1 MKSVLTAVILM
12 GCLSAWSKV
21 DVTYQNLKS
30 LLEQKNA
37 AIASA
42 KLRAEAAKDREGFF
56 ARSFMPKLELYGV
69 QENYKTG
76 SNDAINQPAYGAEAS
91 INLFNGGRDWNE
103 AKIRNRRSEQ
113 MQVHAQRIQL
123 EELEKLRILF
133 WESLYLRE
141 KLEVLKSA
149 IELNN
154 RNAKSAT
161 RRLNSGVGTESDR
174 LEFEMEAISLK
185 QEQEEAQLKYD
196 LQLKKIAIILNLDE
210 HEGITL
216 TDSLS
221 HEHEYQDLTKHT
233 EKDHELLYK
242 EYEIAAEVTGLEAK
256 SKSYGWVPSVDAF
269 ATYNQYNQREI
280 DIPDEK
286 ERRESVVGIKA
297 SLSLGSLLDSNSE
310 SSALKKE
317 ELSLSKAAEQQKKE
331 LHSHVEGELAELDLL
346 HSQIHIAES
355 NIKLAEK
362 YYKMTDSE
370 YSRGVKNSP
379 DVLGASTKLM
389 EVKDKYLQIVRDF
402 QIARAHILSK
412 IGK

>member
-1 MKSVLTAVILM
+1 MKSVLMAGFFILS
-12 GCLSAWSKV
+12 LPAWAKV
-21 DVTYQNLKS
+21 EVSYENLKG
-30 LLEQKNA
+30 LLDQKNA

-56 ARSFMPKLELYGV
+56 ARSFMPKLELYGL
-69 QENYKTG
+69 QESFKTG
-76 SNDAINQPAYGAEAS
+76 SSDTIHQPGYGAEAS

-113 MQVHAQRIQL
+113 MQVYAQRVQI

-133 WESLYLRE
+133 WESLYLRD
-141 KLEVLKSA
+141 KVEVLKSA
-149 IELNN
+149 IDLNN
-154 RNAKSAT
+154 RNAKSAA

-185 QEQEEAQLKYD
+185 QELEEAQLNYS
-196 LQLKKIAIILNLDE
+196 LQLKKILVVLNLDE
-210 HEGITL
+210 HEEILL
-216 TDSLS
+216 TDSLT
-221 HEHEYQDLTKHT
+221 HEHEYHDLTKHT

-242 EYEIAAEVTGLEAK
+242 ENEIAAEITGLEAK
-256 SKSYGWVPSVDAF
+256 NKSYGWIPSVDAF
-269 ATYNQYNQREI
+269 ASYNQYNQREI
-280 DIPDEK
+280 DMADEK
-286 ERRESVVGIKA
+286 ERRESVVGLKA
-297 SLSLGSLLDSNSE
+297 SLSFGTLLESNSE
-310 SSALKKE
+310 ASALKKE
-317 ELSLSKAAEQQKKE
+317 ARSLGLTAEQQKKE
-331 LHSHVEGELAELDLL
+331 LHTHVEGELEELDLL

-362 YYKMTDSE
+362 YYKVTDSE

-379 DVLGASTKLM
+379 DVLGASTKLL
-389 EVKDKYLQIVRDF
+389 EVKDKHLKIVRDF